1 MRDNSVTLAC
11 VGGTQS
17 IYKHKFHQTHN
28 QDFEAYSLPTPPPLL
43 INGPFLLPSPP
54 PSGLGHLTTLL
65 PSLWWGKPITLL
77 RRLLLSLM
85 MLRRAKENAGHVSF
99 LGVRRVRNRERE
111 KWTTYCGCHVS
122 GAGSVL
128 RRRTRPSFLNSNE
141 RGKGPKKRWEDLV
154 CAGHA
159 GRLEKTE

>member
-1 MRDNSVTLAC
+1 MAAAL
-11 VGGTQS
+11 
-17 IYKHKFHQTHN
+17 
-28 QDFEAYSLPTPPPLL
+28 SLSLSHSLL
-43 INGPFLLPSPP
+43 LSLFRLTILHCRRRRFSSMDLFFFPHSLP

-85 MLRRAKENAGHVSF
+85 MLRRAKENGGRPRV
-99 LGVRRVRNRERE
+99 LGVRVRRVRNRERE

-122 GAGSVL
+122 GALFCGG
-128 RRRTRPSFLNSNE
+128 RERPSFLNSNE
-141 RGKGPKKRWEDLV
+141 RGKGPKKRWEDLA
-154 CAGHA
+154 CAGRARA